1 MKTLCVPANLEQYEV
16 VEDFILN
23 QLPQGG
29 HSTDDMLAFRL
40 AAEEVFMN
48 IVSYAYGPDGGDMI
62 ISCEL
67 KEPEHALTVKFTD
80 KGVKFN
86 PLEIGEP
93 NLDAPLEERDIGGLG
108 IFLTTMHMD
117 DVHYN
122 FENETNNLTM
132 TRKLG

>member
-1 MKTLCVPANLEQYEV
+1 METLCVPANLEQYEA
-16 VEDFILN
+16 VENFILD
-23 QLPQGG
+23 QLPPDE

-48 IVSYAYGPDGGDMI
+48 IVSYAYGPEGGDMLI
-62 ISCEL
+62 TCEL
-67 KEPEHALTVKFTD
+67 HEPEHSLTVKFTD
-80 KGVKFN
+80 KGIEFN

-117 DVHYN
+117 DVQYN

-132 TRKLG
+132 T